1 MRSILVLNP
10 KGGSGKSTIA
20 TNIAGYFA
28 TQGKSVAIAD
38 CDPQASCKDW
48 LKARPD
54 AAPTIQAATIK
65 GGKVHVEKRP
75 QILIIDTPASLYG
88 QRLVGFIKQAKT
100 MVIPL
105 TPSAMDIRAA
115 ERFIGELSSL
125 GKWLGHKIKLA
136 TIANRVK
143 EDTIAAAQLEYY
155 LQKITL
161 PSGQKLPFMTILRS
175 SHNYVKAAEKGLSI
189 FEFAPSKTTYDREQ
203 WEPLLRWLKSNRSL
217 PD

>member
-10 KGGSGKSTIA
+10 KGGSGKSTVV

-38 CDPQASCKDW
+38 CDPQASSKDW
-48 LKARPD
+48 LEARPD
-54 AAPTIQAATIK
+54 AFPAIQTATIK
-65 GGKVHVEKRP
+65 GDKLQVEERP
-75 QILIIDTPASLYG
+75 EILIIDTPASIHG
-88 QRLVGFIKQAKT
+88 QRLANFVKHAET

-105 TPSAMDIRAA
+105 APSALDIRAA
-115 ERFIGELSSL
+115 ERFIEELYAL
-125 GKWLGHKIKLA
+125 RKLIRRRIKLA
-136 TIANRVK
+136 TVANRVK

-155 LQKITL
+155 LEKIKL
-161 PSGQKLPFMTILRS
+161 PNGQKLPFMAILRAS
-175 SHNYVKAAEKGLSI
+175 QNYVKAAEKGLSV

-203 WEPLLRWLKSNRSL
+203 WEPLIRWLKSRRSL